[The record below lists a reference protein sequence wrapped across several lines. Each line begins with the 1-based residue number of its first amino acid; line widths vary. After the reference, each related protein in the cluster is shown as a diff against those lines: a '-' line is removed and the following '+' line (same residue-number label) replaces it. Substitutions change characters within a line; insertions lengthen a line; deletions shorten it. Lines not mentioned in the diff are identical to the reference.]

1 MLEKTS
7 QEFRI
12 IFLMEFTK
20 QLIKNSA
27 PEELWNLKEAMQE
40 ENKRKEII
48 MKIKKR
54 SQEIKPLISRQ
65 SSQIKINPSPVLT
78 IPGQRFPSWL
88 NSVRPV
94 PANIEIDLGKLNSFV
109 NDPMIREII
118 CNGPGENILVKTS
131 NVKPTNLFLS
141 KEEIEKIIDIFAIQS
156 KIPIQ
161 SGVYQVVVGN
171 LMLYAIISEVVT
183 SKFIIRKIFGEKRY

>member
-7 QEFRI
+7 QDFRI

-27 PEELWNLKEAMQE
+27 PQELWDLKEAMQE
-40 ENKRKEII
+40 ENRKKEII
-48 MKIKKR
+48 IKIKKR
-54 SQEIKPLISRQ
+54 SQEIKPLIPKKNQ
-65 SSQIKINPSPVLT
+65 QIKISPILT

-88 NSVRPV
+88 SSVKPV
-94 PANIEIDLGKLNSFV
+94 PANVEIDLGKLNSFV
-109 NDPMIREII
+109 NDPIVREII

-131 NVKPTNLFLS
+131 GIKPTNLFLS
-141 KEEIEKIIDIFAIQS
+141 KEEIENIIDAFAIKS

-171 LMLYAIISEVVT
+171 LILYAIISEVVT
-183 SKFIIRKIFGEKRY
+183 SKFIIRKIFGERRF

>member
-1 MLEKTS
+1 
-7 QEFRI
+7 
-12 IFLMEFTK
+12 MEFTK